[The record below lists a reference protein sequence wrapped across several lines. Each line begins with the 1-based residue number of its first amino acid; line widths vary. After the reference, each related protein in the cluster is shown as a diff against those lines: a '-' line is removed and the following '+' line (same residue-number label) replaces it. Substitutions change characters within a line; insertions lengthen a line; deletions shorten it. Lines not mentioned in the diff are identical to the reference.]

1 MTVSQTEAAPAG
13 DRTDPAADPRPVL
26 VTGGANGI
34 GEAASN
40 QSGSRADRQ
49 HVANLLGGMATTLLR
64 IAYSLDLDPRIDYRE
79 VDAVAEGVLRG
90 DARVLAQVIWAS
102 VHGLV
107 SIMITKPYFD
117 WADRDVLIRTQL
129 DVLFK
134 GLTAQ

>member
-1 MTVSQTEAAPAG
+1 MAFGFENPNAYRLAYLTPAVETRHGAETIAQRAGAELFAA
-13 DRTDPAADPRPVL
+13 V
-26 VTGGANGI
+26 
-34 GEAASN
+34 
-40 QSGSRADRQ
+40 
-49 HVANLLGGMATTLLR
+49 VAVV
-64 IAYSLDLDPRIDYRE
+64 E
-79 VDAVAEGVLRG
+79 DAVAEGVLRG